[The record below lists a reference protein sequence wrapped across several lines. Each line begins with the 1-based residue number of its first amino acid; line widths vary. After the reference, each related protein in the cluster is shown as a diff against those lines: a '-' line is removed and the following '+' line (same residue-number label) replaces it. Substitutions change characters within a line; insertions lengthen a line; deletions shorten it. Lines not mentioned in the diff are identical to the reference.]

1 MRKQITQKISVFLAV
16 ITVLSLC
23 VSAAPARAYDFDP
36 SFILSN
42 DDINDYQSM
51 NLNEIQSFLSQAGSF
66 LSSYIATDFDGGNR
80 FASEI
85 IYNASRLYHIN
96 PKWILVTL
104 QKEQSLINS
113 SNPSQGQ
120 LDWAM
125 GYAVC
130 DDCSKDDPAIQK
142 FKGFAKQI
150 DRAAARIRYYQ
161 DNPDRFNYKAGLST
175 VIDDVFVSIKNMA
188 TAILYN
194 YTPHIHGNQ
203 NFWKIWT
210 GWFAKD
216 YPDGSLVQAEG
227 DKVVWLIQDGTR
239 RAFSSKA
246 ALKSYF
252 GSRKALT
259 VSPADLAH
267 YNLGIAIKYPNY
279 SLVRDTAGNIYLLAD
294 NQRRKIASKEA
305 FRSLGYNPEEVDD
318 IADEDLAAYAEGREI
333 TADAK
338 YALGRLLQ
346 DSKTGGVYYVDE
358 TFKYPIVSKDI
369 LKNNYPAL
377 KITKVKASQ
386 LNKYI
391 TAQKIRFKDGTLVKS
406 KKDKAVYVVSNGS
419 LRLILNEKSF
429 DDLGYNKKDIVST
442 SPEAI
447 SIHPIGDPI
456 DTTLHSSVLI
466 STNN

>member
-1 MRKQITQKISVFLAV
+1 MKTKITQKISSILAV

-23 VSAAPARAYDFDP
+23 VSAVPAKAYDFDP

-42 DDINDYQSM
+42 DDINDGQSM
-51 NLNEIQSFLSQAGSF
+51 NLNEIQSFLSQANSF
-66 LSSYIATDFDGGNR
+66 LSSYITVDIDGGNR
-80 FASEI
+80 FASEVI
-85 IYNASRLYHIN
+85 FNASRLYNIN

-113 SNPSQGQ
+113 SSPSQAQ

-161 DNPDRFNYKAGLST
+161 DNPTRFNFKAGMST
-175 VIDDVFVSIKNMA
+175 IIDDVFVSIKNMA

-210 GWFAKD
+210 TWFAKD
-216 YPDGSLVQAEG
+216 YPDGSLVQADG
-227 DKVVWLIQDGTR
+227 DKVIWLIENGRR
-239 RAFSSKA
+239 RAFTSKA

-252 GSRKALT
+252 GTRKALS

-267 YNLGIAIKYPNY
+267 YDLGIAIKYPNY
-279 SLVRDTAGNIYLLAD
+279 SLVRDSQGTIYLLAD
-294 NQRRKIASKEA
+294 NQRRKITSKEA

-318 IADEDLAAYAEGREI
+318 IADEDLMAYEEGRDI

-346 DSKTGGVYYVDE
+346 DSKSGGVYYVDE

-369 LKNNYPAL
+369 LKANYPTL
-377 KITKVKASQ
+377 KITKVKTKQ
-386 LNKYI
+386 LDTYQ

-406 KKDKAVYVVSNGS
+406 KKDSAVYVVSNGS

-429 DDLGYNKKDIVST
+429 EDLGYNKKDIIST
-442 SPEAI
+442 SPEALA
-447 SIHPIGDPI
+447 IHPIGDPI
-456 DTTLHSSVLI
+456 DTTLHANVSV
-466 STNN
+466 TANH

>member
-1 MRKQITQKISVFLAV
+1 MKKQISQKISSILAV
-16 ITVLSLC
+16 ITVISLC
-23 VSAAPARAYDFDP
+23 ISATPAKAYEFDP

-42 DDINDYQSM
+42 EDINDGQSM
-51 NLNEIQSFLSQAGSF
+51 DLNEIQSFLSQQDSF
-66 LSSYIATDFDGGNR
+66 LSSYITEDIDGLNR

-85 IYNASRLYHIN
+85 VYNAAIKNNIN

-113 SNPSQGQ
+113 ANPSQGQ

-150 DRAAARIRYYQ
+150 DRAAARVRYYQ
-161 DNPDRFNYKAGLST
+161 DNPERFNFKAGISA
-175 VIDDVFVSIKNMA
+175 VIDNVLVSIKNMA
-188 TAILYN
+188 TAVLYN

-210 GWFAKD
+210 RWFAKD

-227 DKVVWLIQDGTR
+227 DQIVWLIEGGKR

-252 GSRKALT
+252 GSRSALK

-267 YNLGIAIKYPNY
+267 YDLGIAIKYPNY
-279 SLVRDTAGNIYLLAD
+279 SLVKDTQGVIYLLAD
-294 NQRRKIASKEA
+294 NHRRKITSPEA
-305 FRSLGYNPEEVDD
+305 FRSLGYNPEEVED
-318 IADEDLAAYAEGREI
+318 ITDEDLTAYAEGREI

-346 DSKTGGVYYVDE
+346 DPKTGGIYYVDE
-358 TFKYPIVSKDI
+358 TFKYPLVSKEI
-369 LKNNYPAL
+369 LKVNYPTL
-377 KITKVKASQ
+377 KITKAKTGE
-386 LNKYI
+386 LDNYL
-391 TAQKIRFKDGTLVKS
+391 TAQKIRFRDGTLVMS
-406 KKDKAVYVVSNGS
+406 KKDNVVYVISNGS
-419 LRLILNEKSF
+419 LRWISNEKSF
-429 DDLGYNKKDIVST
+429 EQLGYKFKDIIVT
-442 SPEAI
+442 SPEALA
-447 SIHPIGDPI
+447 IHPIGEII
-456 DTTLHSSVLI
+456 DTTLRTEV
-466 STNN
+466 TVTANQ